1 MKTAALLGLKN
12 FGKELVSLLKKNV
25 RDYGMYIALAIIM
38 TIFAIRTNGRFVNA
52 RNISVL
58 INQMGYIGVLAVGMT
73 LILIIK
79 YIDLSV
85 GFVAGFTGAIA
96 AVLMTQYHLG
106 SYVAIPVVLAI
117 GAVIGLIYG
126 FLVAKVGV
134 PAFVTTLAGM
144 LVFRGLLL
152 LITERTGTIVIKDK
166 AFNAIGN
173 GYIFDVPEFMRVE
186 GIHMLTLI
194 IGAIAIICMLISSI
208 IKRKKA
214 KKYQFDTISFP
225 MFVLKCIFIA
235 TGIGYIT
242 WTLSS
247 YNGLS
252 WTVVI
257 LAVVVLIYSFVMN
270 NTTLG
275 RHIYGVGGNAEAA
288 ELSGVSVK
296 KITLIVYASMGLLA
310 ALAGILFTS
319 RLASATTT
327 AGTGFELDAIASAYI
342 GGVSANGGIGKV
354 TGSIIGALV
363 MASLASGMNLI
374 GVGISY
380 QYIIKGLILVLAVV
394 FDIITRKKAK

>member
-288 ELSGVSVK
+288 EL
-296 KITLIVYASMGLLA
+296 
-310 ALAGILFTS
+310 
-319 RLASATTT
+319 
-327 AGTGFELDAIASAYI
+327 
-342 GGVSANGGIGKV
+342 
-354 TGSIIGALV
+354 
-363 MASLASGMNLI
+363 
-374 GVGISY
+374 
-380 QYIIKGLILVLAVV
+380 
-394 FDIITRKKAK
+394 